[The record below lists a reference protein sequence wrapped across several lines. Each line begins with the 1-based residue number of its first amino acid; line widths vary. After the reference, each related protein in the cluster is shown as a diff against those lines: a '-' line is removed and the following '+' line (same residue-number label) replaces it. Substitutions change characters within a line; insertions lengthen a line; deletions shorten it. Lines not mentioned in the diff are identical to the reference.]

1 MIEIQGINT
10 VFQDSHPDAPLILG
24 AGKTCLGHTEAAA
37 GLVGLLKAI
46 ASLKHSAVP
55 GLTHLTEKN
64 LNPTL
69 DCKSV
74 PLHIPIETVSLPSRQ
89 SGAPHHG
96 VVM

>member
-1 MIEIQGINT
+1 MTEIQGINT
-10 VFQDSHPDAPLILG
+10 VFRDSHPDTPLILG
-24 AGKTCLGHTEAAA
+24 AGKTCFGHTEAAA

-64 LNPTL
+64 FNHSL

-74 PLHIPIETVSLPSRQ
+74 PLLIPMETVSLPSRQ
-89 SGAPHHG
+89 SGVPHHG
-96 VVM
+96 LVM